1 MIIEENQV
9 NNMLIKEKEL
19 EEFIQEVISEFPD
32 LNTNFKEVDNA
43 LFFIDLDNEEY
54 LIKAINKKDR
64 FSKELVRDIVIFSR
78 TKSDEIENYKFI
90 TGNFNTPIENF
101 IEENSFC
108 IRMSVS
114 EERTEIL
121 KSVSQTLKDIYL
133 EKEKKEIID
142 AFEKGKNQS
151 QNFQNGIDY
160 YNSIF
165 NK

>member
-1 MIIEENQV
+1 MT
-9 NNMLIKEKEL
+9 LIKDKEL
-19 EEFIQEVISEFPD
+19 EEFINELINEFPD
-32 LNTNFKEVDNA
+32 LNTNFKEVDDT
-43 LFFIDLDNEEY
+43 LFFTDLDNVEY

-78 TKSDEIENYKFI
+78 TKSDEIEYYKFI

-101 IEENSFC
+101 IKENSFC

-114 EERTEIL
+114 EERKEL
-121 KSVSQTLKDIYL
+121 LESVSQTLREIYI

-151 QNFQNGIDY
+151 HNFENGLDY
-160 YNSIF
+160 YNKTY